1 MTVSQAT
8 TVLTIDPTAD
18 PRWDQLV
25 ERHSAG
31 WAYHLGDWTRILGG
45 AYGFRSRCLGIV
57 SGGDQLVGAL
67 PMMSSFG
74 LVTGK
79 RLRSLPIVVFSGSE
93 DPRHKSHALQL
104 GANAYYLKPGSF
116 QHFTETVR
124 HIIEHWAFA
133 DTPRQA

>member
-45 AYGFRSRCLGIV
+45 AYGFKSRCLGIV

-79 RLRSLPIVVFSGSE
+79 RLRSLPIVPPV
-93 DPRHKSHALQL
+93 DPIADSAEHTRAL
-104 GANAYYLKPGSF
+104 
-116 QHFTETVR
+116 
-124 HIIEHWAFA
+124 IEAA
-133 DTPRQA
+133 CDAAEA